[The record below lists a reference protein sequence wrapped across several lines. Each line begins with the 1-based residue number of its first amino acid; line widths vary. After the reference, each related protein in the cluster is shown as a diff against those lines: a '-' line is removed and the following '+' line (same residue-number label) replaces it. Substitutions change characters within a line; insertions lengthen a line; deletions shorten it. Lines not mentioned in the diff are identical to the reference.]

1 MSFIKLTELGN
12 KQKVRVNIETITY
25 YNKSGKAT
33 FINFAQ
39 GVCICIKET
48 PEEIDKL
55 IEDANNPK
63 PISFVHNPEARKTLD
78 LSEIV
83 RIRKNT
89 SVMKPLQ

>member
-25 YNKSGKAT
+25 YNKGGKGT
-33 FINFAQ
+33 FVNFAQ

-55 IEDANNPK
+55 IEDA
-63 PISFVHNPEARKTLD
+63 EAANEGKFDELRKAITY
-78 LSEIV
+78 S
-83 RIRKNT
+83 R
-89 SVMKPLQ
+89 